1 MRQRSRSRL
10 VGAAVGACF
19 LLAVP
24 GSGQVAAIGTPH
36 ATGDGSPARAA
47 DAGGAAIFAAPA
59 GLTGDVAL
67 ADAASGR
74 RAVAAP
80 DASSWAR
87 WQGVWARL
95 DSIEISARTLSGL
108 AGLDAAR
115 AALLDSLCDAAGLS
129 RGASADDPASG
140 TIADSAFPV
149 GVETIAWARRAILDG
164 LFLGEP
170 KPARLLIEEWDP
182 LNSREWNDD
191 GLFTLPAAVLLAA
204 RGNPE
209 RALSWL
215 EGAPVPADDEPYA
228 AVLGADCR
236 AATGDT
242 AGAALV
248 AQARLARVPPLPS
261 WAREPLEE
269 MVIRGTLASAD
280 TAQARRLLDA
290 LPSARD
296 RRAFVLPMLRRLAS
310 LRGEAHAADSLVWL
324 AAREFPGGRTAER
337 LLRDV
342 VSPEGRVDPAV
353 GGRAEQVRILL
364 AAAESRGDA
373 ARFRALAGTF
383 APSPGTA
390 RADSVAIRAART
402 AWKARDYEG
411 LVQRAAESVWRA
423 GGPFADEWELI
434 TARALRNGGRID
446 SMADR
451 YERVARR
458 GSPEDRRTAFWE
470 WAREMEAQRRF
481 VEADSLYGR
490 FVAAGAGDQRAQAL
504 LRRGICRVARGAPQ
518 RARAVLEEA
527 AAVGTAEERAA
538 AWFWIYRAELARGRR
553 LEARAA
559 LAKAADTRAGYY
571 AQRARSGLFLAREP
585 GGPPVDDPEAY
596 WRAVSLLGGDGTE
609 IPAPG
614 AADGDGAATD
624 DDGERGATADDGAG
638 VAHTD
643 SAPGSDAAI
652 RSSTVRAAVL
662 ATDSAFVPPGTDS
675 LRSGRTDEA
684 LVEGRRAAWTA
695 PISVRA
701 ACDRLQLFRLTGRTE
716 WATMARE
723 DLLAE
728 PGLGAGPSRVRH
740 LLDLRL
746 PDLAARAAGN
756 LGSTSARLRHPFPH
770 APAVA
775 AASRRFGIAP
785 EWAWA
790 VMRRESLY
798 ESAVVSPAGAVGL
811 MQLVAS
817 TAKETAQR
825 HGISAGP
832 LEAPR
837 VNILLGMAHLGDL
850 AAAAR
855 GNWPFVLAAY
865 NAGTVP
871 AQRWL
876 RSGEDPDIYIEMIG
890 YRETRDYARRV
901 LETFWTCRELLRGT
915 P

>member
-1 MRQRSRSRL
+1 
-10 VGAAVGACF
+10 
-19 LLAVP
+19 
-24 GSGQVAAIGTPH
+24 
-36 ATGDGSPARAA
+36 
-47 DAGGAAIFAAPA
+47 
-59 GLTGDVAL
+59 
-67 ADAASGR
+67 
-74 RAVAAP
+74 
-80 DASSWAR
+80 
-87 WQGVWARL
+87 
-95 DSIEISARTLSGL
+95 L

-115 AALLDSLCDAAGLS
+115 AALLDSLCGAAS
-129 RGASADDPASG
+129 SSCGARADDPALG
-140 TIADSAFPV
+140 TPV
-149 GVETIAWARRAILDG
+149 GSALPARAETIAWARRAILDG

-170 KPARLLIEEWDP
+170 RPARLLIEEWDP
-182 LNSREWNDD
+182 AGSREWNDD

-215 EGAPVPADDEPYA
+215 EGAPVRADDEPFA

-236 AATGDT
+236 AALGDT
-242 AGAALV
+242 VGAALV
-248 AQARLARVPPLPS
+248 SQARLDRAPPLPS
-261 WAREPLEE
+261 WAREPLAE
-269 MVIRGTLASAD
+269 MVIRGAMASAD
-280 TAQARRLLDA
+280 TAHARRLLDA

-296 RRAFVLPMLRRLAS
+296 RRAFVLPMLRRLAL
-310 LRGEAHAADSLVWL
+310 LRGDDRTADSLAWL

-337 LLRDV
+337 LLGRA
-342 VSPEGRVDPAV
+342 VSPEGLVDPAV
-353 GGRAEQVRILL
+353 GGRADRLRVLL

-373 ARFRALAGTF
+373 ARFRALVGAI

-390 RADSVAIRAART
+390 RADSLAIRAART
-402 AWKARDYEG
+402 GWKARDYEG
-411 LVQRAAESVWRA
+411 LVQRAGESPWRA

-434 TARALRNGGRID
+434 TARALRNSGRID
-446 SMADR
+446 SMAVR

-504 LRRGICRVARGAPQ
+504 LRRGICRVARGDPQ
-518 RARAVLEEA
+518 QARAILEA
-527 AAVGTAEERAA
+527 AASAGTADERAA
-538 AWFWIYRAELARGRR
+538 AWFWIYRAELACGRR
-553 LEARAA
+553 MEARAA
-559 LAKAADTRAGYY
+559 LAKAAETRAGYY

-596 WRAVSLLGGDGTE
+596 WRAVSLLGGDGTDV
-609 IPAPG
+609 PAPG
-614 AADGDGAATD
+614 AADGDGVT
-624 DDGERGATADDGAG
+624 TTDDGAE
-638 VAHTD
+638 VARTD
-643 SAPGSDAAI
+643 STPGSDSTVGFAA
-652 RSSTVRAAVL
+652 VRAAVP
-662 ATDSAFVPPGTDS
+662 AADAVSVPTEADS
-675 LRSGRTDEA
+675 LQLAVSPGGGRADED
-684 LVEGRRAAWTA
+684 LVEGKRVAWTA
-695 PISVRA
+695 PAAVRA
-701 ACDRLQLFRLTGRTE
+701 ACDRLQLFRLAGQTE
-716 WATMARE
+716 WAAMARE

-728 PGLGAGPSRVRH
+728 SGLGAGTSRVRH

-756 LGSTSARLRHPFPH
+756 LGTASARLRHPFPY

-817 TAKETAQR
+817 TAEETAQR
-825 HGISAGP
+825 HRLSAGP

-837 VNILLGMAHLGDL
+837 VNLLLGMAHLGDL
-850 AAAAR
+850 ATDAR

-865 NAGTVP
+865 NAGTAP
-871 AQRWL
+871 ARRWL
-876 RSGEDPDIYIEMIG
+876 HPGEDPDLYIEMIG

-901 LETFWTCRELLRGT
+901 LETFWTCRDLLRGT

>member
-1 MRQRSRSRL
+1 MGMRQRPFLTS
-10 VGAAVGACF
+10 AAVVAWF
-19 LLAVP
+19 LLAAP
-24 GSGQVAAIGTPH
+24 GAGPVMALGTPH
-36 ATGDGSPARAA
+36 SAGDGAAARAVDA
-47 DAGGAAIFAAPA
+47 DGIARFAAPA
-59 GLTGDVAL
+59 GFARDDAL
-67 ADAASGR
+67 VGAA
-74 RAVAAP
+74 AWV
-80 DASSWAR
+80 R
-87 WQGVWARL
+87 WQRAWARL

-115 AALLDSLCDAAGLS
+115 AALLDSLCDAAGPS
-129 RGASADDPASG
+129 REAHADDPAAG
-140 TIADSAFPV
+140 TTASSVFPT
-149 GVETIAWARRAILDG
+149 GAETIAWARRAILDG

-170 KPARLLIEEWDP
+170 SPARLLIETWDP
-182 LNSREWNDD
+182 VRSREWNDD

-204 RGNPE
+204 RGNPG
-209 RALSWL
+209 RALAWL
-215 EGAPVPADDEPYA
+215 ASAPVRADDEPYA

-248 AQARLARVPPLPS
+248 AQARLARVPPLPA

-280 TAQARRLLDA
+280 TAHARWLLDA

-310 LRGEAHAADSLVWL
+310 LRGENRAADSLAWQ

-337 LLRDV
+337 LLRDA
-342 VSPEGRVDPAV
+342 VSPEGRVDPSV
-353 GGRAEQVRILL
+353 LGPGERVRILL

-373 ARFRALAGTF
+373 ARFRALVQVI
-383 APSPGTA
+383 APPPSSA
-390 RADSVAIRAART
+390 RGDSLAIRAART

-411 LVQRAAESVWRA
+411 LVQRTAERAWRA

-434 TARALRNGGRID
+434 SARALRNTGRID

-451 YERVARR
+451 YEWVALR
-458 GSPEDRRTAFWE
+458 GSPEDRRTALWE

-490 FVAAGAGDQRAQAL
+490 FLAVGAGDQRAQAL
-504 LRRGICRVARGAPQ
+504 LRRGICRIARGAPERG
-518 RARAVLEEA
+518 RAILEEA
-527 AAVGTAEERAA
+527 AVAGTAEERAA
-538 AWFWIYRAELARGRR
+538 AWFWIYRAELVRGRR

-571 AQRARSGLFLAREP
+571 AQRARSALFLAREP

-596 WRAVSLLGGDGTE
+596 WRAVSVLGGEGTE
-609 IPAPG
+609 VPAPG
-614 AADGDGAATD
+614 AADGDGAATAD
-624 DDGERGATADDGAG
+624 NGEG
-638 VAHTD
+638 VANKD
-643 SAPGSDAAI
+643 SAATRSDSAVGSA
-652 RSSTVRAAVL
+652 TVRVAVPAA
-662 ATDSAFVPPGTDS
+662 DSAIVDPGPDS
-675 LRSGRTDEA
+675 LRSGLADD
-684 LVEGRRAAWTA
+684 GGAWT
-695 PISVRA
+695 PSVSVRA
-701 ACDRLQLFRLTGRTE
+701 VCDRLQLFRLAGRTE

-728 PGLGAGPSRVRH
+728 PGLGAGSSRVRH

-746 PDLAARAAGN
+746 PDLAARAAGS
-756 LGSTSARLRHPFPH
+756 LGSASARLRHPFPH

-790 VMRRESLY
+790 VMRRESFY

-817 TAKETAQR
+817 TAEETAQR
-825 HGISAGP
+825 HGLPAGP

-837 VNILLGMAHLGDL
+837 VNLLLGMAHLGDL
-850 AAAAR
+850 ATEAR

-871 AQRWL
+871 AERWL
-876 RSGEDPDIYIEMIG
+876 RPGEDPDLYIEMIG

-901 LETFWTCRELLRGT
+901 LETFWTCRDLLRGM

>member
-1 MRQRSRSRL
+1 MSRTGMSRRPRL
-10 VGAAVGACF
+10 AAAVAAAWF
-19 LLAVP
+19 LFAVP
-24 GSGQVAAIGTPH
+24 GRGAIAA
-36 ATGDGSPARAA
+36 A
-47 DAGGAAIFAAPA
+47 
-59 GLTGDVAL
+59 
-67 ADAASGR
+67 
-74 RAVAAP
+74 
-80 DASSWAR
+80 DASSWVR
-87 WQGVWARL
+87 WQGAWARL

-108 AGLDAAR
+108 AGLDVAR
-115 AALLDSLCDAAGLS
+115 AALLDSLCAAMGRPGDPGDGSMRTGPADGPADGPTLPPGSQTLAWVRRTVLDA
-129 RGASADDPASG
+129 
-140 TIADSAFPV
+140 
-149 GVETIAWARRAILDG
+149 
-164 LFLGEP
+164 LFLGESR
-170 KPARLLIEEWDP
+170 PAQLLLDEWDP
-182 LNSREWNDD
+182 AGSREWNDD

-204 RGNPE
+204 RGKSE

-215 EGAPVPADDEPYA
+215 EGALVPAEDEPYA

-242 AGAALV
+242 VGAALV
-248 AQARLARVPPLPS
+248 AQARLDRVPPLPS

-269 MVIRGTLASAD
+269 MVIRGALASAD
-280 TAQARRLLDA
+280 TAHARRLLDA

-296 RRAFVLPMLRRLAS
+296 RRALVLPMLRRLAL
-310 LRGEAHAADSLVWL
+310 LRGDARTADSLAWL
-324 AAREFPGGRTAER
+324 AAREFPGGRIAER
-337 LLRDV
+337 LLGRA
-342 VSPEGRVDPAV
+342 VSSEGRVDPAV
-353 GGRAEQVRILL
+353 GGRAERVRILL
-364 AAAESRGDA
+364 AAAESRADP
-373 ARFRALAGTF
+373 ARFRALARVL

-390 RADSVAIRAART
+390 RADSLAIRAART

-411 LVQRAAESVWRA
+411 LVQRATESAGRA

-434 TARALRNGGRID
+434 TARALRNSGRID

-451 YERVARR
+451 YERVGRR

-518 RARAVLEEA
+518 GARAILEQA
-527 AAVGTAEERAA
+527 AAAGTGEERAA

-571 AQRARSGLFLAREP
+571 AQRARSGLLLAREP
-585 GGPPVDDPEAY
+585 GGPSVDDPEAY

-609 IPAPG
+609 VPAPG
-614 AADGDGAATD
+614 AADGDGATTLDDEEGTATAND
-624 DDGERGATADDGAG
+624 REGAATVNNREGAATENDREGAATADDGAAG
-638 VAHTD
+638 
-643 SAPGSDAAI
+643 APTDAAT
-652 RSSTVRAAVL
+652 RSGAAVGSAAVRAAVL
-662 ATDSAFVPPGTDS
+662 PVDSTSAPHRTDS
-675 LRSGRTDEA
+675 LRSAVPPAGGSTDEI
-684 LVEGRRAAWTA
+684 LVGGKRAAWIA
-695 PISVRA
+695 SVSVRT
-701 ACDRLQLFRLTGRTE
+701 ACDRLQLFRLAGRTE
-716 WATMARE
+716 WAKMARE

-728 PGLGAGPSRVRH
+728 TGLGTGPPRVRH

-756 LGSTSARLRHPFPH
+756 LESASARLRHPFPY

-798 ESAVVSPAGAVGL
+798 ESAVASPAGAVGL
-811 MQLVAS
+811 MQLVES
-817 TAKETAQR
+817 TAEETARR
-825 HGISAGP
+825 HGLSAGP

-837 VNILLGMAHLGDL
+837 VNLLLGMAHLGDL
-850 AAAAR
+850 ATDAR

-871 AQRWL
+871 AKRWL
-876 RSGEDPDIYIEMIG
+876 RPGEDADLYIEMIG

>member
-1 MRQRSRSRL
+1 MRRTGMSRRSRM
-10 VGAAVGACF
+10 VAAAATAWL
-19 LLAVP
+19 LLA
-24 GSGQVAAIGTPH
+24 
-36 ATGDGSPARAA
+36 
-47 DAGGAAIFAAPA
+47 
-59 GLTGDVAL
+59 AL
-67 ADAASGR
+67 GR
-74 RAVAAP
+74 DAVAASN
-80 DASSWAR
+80 ATAWAR
-87 WQGVWARL
+87 WQSVWARL
-95 DSIEISARTLSGL
+95 DSIETSARTLAGL
-108 AGLDAAR
+108 AELDAGR
-115 AALLDSLCDAAGLS
+115 AALLESLCAAVG
-129 RGASADDPASG
+129 RAGDPDSGSTRTG
-140 TIADSAFPV
+140 TIDGPADGPALPPGSEAL
-149 GVETIAWARRAILDG
+149 AWVRRTVLDA

-170 KPARLLIEEWDP
+170 RPTRLLIEEWDP
-182 LNSREWNDD
+182 ASSRAWNDD
-191 GLFTLPAAVLLAA
+191 GLFTLPAALLLTT
-204 RGNPE
+204 RGNPG

-215 EGAPVPADDEPYA
+215 EGAPVPAEDEPYA

-242 AGAALV
+242 VGAALI
-248 AQARLARVPPLPS
+248 AQARLDRAPPLPS

-269 MVIRGTLASAD
+269 MVIRGALASAD
-280 TAQARRLLDA
+280 TALARRLLDA
-290 LPSARD
+290 LPSGRD

-310 LRGEAHAADSLVWL
+310 LRGDDRVADSLVWL

-337 LLRDV
+337 LLHDA
-342 VSPEGRVDPAV
+342 VSVEGEVDPAI
-353 GGRAEQVRILL
+353 GGRAERVRILL
-364 AAAESRGDA
+364 AASESRADP
-373 ARFRALAGTF
+373 ARFRALARVL
-383 APSPGTA
+383 APSSGTA
-390 RADSVAIRAART
+390 RSDSLAIRAART

-411 LVQRAAESVWRA
+411 LVQRATESAWRA

-434 TARALRNGGRID
+434 TARALRNSGRID

-451 YERVARR
+451 YGRVARR
-458 GSPEDRRTAFWE
+458 GSPEDRRTALWE

-490 FVAAGAGDQRAQAL
+490 FIAAGAGDQRAQAL
-504 LRRGICRVARGAPQ
+504 LRRGICRIARGTPQ
-518 RARAVLEEA
+518 GARATLEQA
-527 AAVGTAEERAA
+527 ATAGTAEERAA

-571 AQRARSGLFLAREP
+571 AQRARSGLSLSREP
-585 GGPPVDDPEAY
+585 GGPSVDDPEAY

-609 IPAPG
+609 VPAPG
-614 AADGDGAATD
+614 AADGDGATTLDDEGGAATANAREGAATAD
-624 DDGERGATADDGAG
+624 VRDGAATADDQGAAATAGGGAG
-638 VAHTD
+638 VAPT
-643 SAPGSDAAI
+643 DAATG
-652 RSSTVRAAVL
+652 SGAAVGSAAVRAAVL
-662 ATDSAFVPPGTDS
+662 AVDSASAPHGTDS
-675 LRSGRTDEA
+675 LRSAVPPAGGSTDEV
-684 LVEGRRAAWTA
+684 LVGGKRAAWITPVA
-695 PISVRA
+695 VRA
-701 ACDRLQLFRLTGRTE
+701 ACDRLQLFRLAGRTE
-716 WATMARE
+716 WAKMARE

-756 LGSTSARLRHPFPH
+756 LESASARLRHPFPY

-798 ESAVVSPAGAVGL
+798 ESAVASPAGAVGL
-811 MQLVAS
+811 MQLMTS
-817 TAKETAQR
+817 TAEETAQR
-825 HGISAGP
+825 HGLAAGP

-837 VNILLGMAHLGDL
+837 VNLLLGMAHLGDL
-850 AAAAR
+850 AAEAR

-871 AQRWL
+871 AKRWL
-876 RSGEDPDIYIEMIG
+876 RPGEDPDLYIEMIG

-901 LETFWTCRELLRGT
+901 LETFWTCRDLLRGT